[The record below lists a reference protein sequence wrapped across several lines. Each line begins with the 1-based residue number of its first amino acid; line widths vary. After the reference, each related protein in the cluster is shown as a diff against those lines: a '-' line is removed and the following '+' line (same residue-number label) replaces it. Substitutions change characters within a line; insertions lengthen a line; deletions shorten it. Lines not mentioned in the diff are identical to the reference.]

1 MQPTLQWIGIQVM
14 TRNYGALIGVVVTAL
29 VIYLSGAMLMI
40 GLSSHLAVSK

>member
-14 TRNYGALIGVVVTAL
+14 AQNYGGLIGVVVTAV